1 MNPYK
6 TPKSKIE
13 DLNYQ
18 DLPKALIPL
27 YWLIGLAAAC
37 SFLSMTISVMFILQ
51 DLSTELYW
59 FDWEGQLIFLIMI
72 ASMYALVFMFYYF
85 LIFRPLQ
92 QRKHSTSQ
100 WWLASIAIMLIL
112 WGGIYLLPIE
122 ETTETSWLENSLS
135 ILELGC
141 LMLAAFLARRP
152 AALQHLIN

>member
-1 MNPYK
+1 
-6 TPKSKIE
+6 
-13 DLNYQ
+13 
-18 DLPKALIPL
+18 
-27 YWLIGLAAAC
+27 
-37 SFLSMTISVMFILQ
+37 
-51 DLSTELYW
+51 
-59 FDWEGQLIFLIMI
+59 
-72 ASMYALVFMFYYF
+72 MFYYF